1 MHSQYREDTKQRLG
15 LVNLFYKFLSTSL
28 KALLGI
34 FAGKRIPSGTF
45 VGIYAGEI
53 ITDEEG
59 ERRGRWV
66 TLRL

>member
-1 MHSQYREDTKQRLG
+1 MTALYYS
-15 LVNLFYKFLSTSL
+15 LSTLL
-28 KALLGI
+28 KILLGI
-34 FAGKRIPSGTF
+34 FAGRRIPSGTF

>member
-1 MHSQYREDTKQRLG
+1 MKTPNKGWGWWPLSIIFFL
-15 LVNLFYKFLSTSL
+15 LVKST
-28 KALLGI
+28 LGI